1 MAFKIIDTQKYNES
15 IKNED
20 EFRAVVEKYTDD
32 EAARILAHMD
42 DTSQGY
48 IDLARK
54 ASGLERQV
62 SVEVR
67 SSKQTV
73 QDMKDFQAAYDQ
85 KIRKL
90 TTALAKSEMKHIDA
104 EPASPALIAAAQE
117 WALRTIITHMLSIRG
132 ASK

>member
-1 MAFKIIDTQKYNES
+1 MAFKIIDTKKYNES

-20 EFRAVVEKYTDD
+20 EFRAVVEKFTDD

-42 DTSQGY
+42 DTNQSY

-62 SVEVR
+62 SVEVKD
-67 SSKQTV
+67 SKQTV
-73 QDMKDFQAAYDQ
+73 QDLKDFQAAYDQ

-90 TTALAKSEMKHIDA
+90 TVALGKSEMKHIGA

-117 WALRTIITHMLSIRG
+117 
-132 ASK
+132 